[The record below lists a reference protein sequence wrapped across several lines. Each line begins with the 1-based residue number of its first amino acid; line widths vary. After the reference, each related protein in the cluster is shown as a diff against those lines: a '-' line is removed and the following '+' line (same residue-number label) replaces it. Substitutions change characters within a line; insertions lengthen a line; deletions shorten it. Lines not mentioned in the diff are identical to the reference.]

1 MAGCVSGQ
9 TWALQSC
16 SQGQGVEAGGFSLK
30 HFHTHGAFCC
40 CIYLFLFL
48 WKEVVAPSVAK
59 SGKKADE
66 KLSGWWEHS
75 LLPFALFRDPRHIR
89 HHGPFCSSME
99 QL

>member
-1 MAGCVSGQ
+1 M
-9 TWALQSC
+9 
-16 SQGQGVEAGGFSLK
+16 EAGGFSLK

-75 LLPFALFRDPRHIR
+75 LLPFALFCDPRHIR
-89 HHGPFCSSME
+89 YHGPFCSSME